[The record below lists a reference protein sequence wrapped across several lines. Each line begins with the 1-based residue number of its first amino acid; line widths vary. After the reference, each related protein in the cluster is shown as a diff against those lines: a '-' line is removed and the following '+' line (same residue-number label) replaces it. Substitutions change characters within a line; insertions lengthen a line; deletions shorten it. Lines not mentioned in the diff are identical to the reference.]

1 MTVTDIEQRIIAIW
15 TDVLGEEDIA
25 PDDDF
30 FDLGGSSIAA
40 VRILPR
46 ICAEFAVEA
55 EIGMVFDHPTP
66 RELADALVRIAG

>member
-1 MTVTDIEQRIIAIW
+1 MSVTDIEQRIIAIW
-15 TDVLGEEDIA
+15 TDVLGEDDIA

-46 ICAEFAVEA
+46 LNEEFGVDA
-55 EIGMVFDHPTP
+55 EIGLVFDHPTP
-66 RELADALVRIAG
+66 GELAAAVARISG